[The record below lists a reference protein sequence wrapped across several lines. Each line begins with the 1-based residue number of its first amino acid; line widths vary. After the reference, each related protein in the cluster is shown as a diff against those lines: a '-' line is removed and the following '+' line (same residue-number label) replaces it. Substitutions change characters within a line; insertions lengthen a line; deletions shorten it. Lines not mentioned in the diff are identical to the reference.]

1 VTQWNLPDLR
11 HDDEGCSNGLSAL
24 ARVGK
29 LATVLG
35 KGVDAERGANVG
47 GRLRL
52 GVLDLNAGCVR
63 NPVYGVE
70 RGHNGGG
77 IDPRASRSGNVPS
90 PSCRPLMPYGETASL
105 RREHS
110 THLDA
115 WRVSAAMARR
125 VLPSNHA
132 PARAIRFQAWSC
144 AAMMSART

>member
-1 VTQWNLPDLR
+1 MTQWNLPDLR

-77 IDPRASRSGNVPS
+77 IDPRGISHGRAHPRLRIRQPLIVNTQRGLSEGDQQRAVRNVAVSRFAQN
-90 PSCRPLMPYGETASL
+90 EAQIEAFSL
-105 RREHS
+105 GF
-110 THLDA
+110 
-115 WRVSAAMARR
+115 AALTEQVEM
-125 VLPSNHA
+125 
-132 PARAIRFQAWSC
+132 
-144 AAMMSART
+144 